1 MILTLPKRDLI
12 IQWLAVDLTLVMLLA
27 MTPVVAAERTDRNQV
42 DTAGDRAAAS
52 DRSAD
57 QASSMFAEVERQLK
71 AAQAAIEAAAA
82 EVARR
87 DAAKRAADQE
97 ANRAIALAT
106 EKLHSGS
113 QDAGTGVTE
122 AEAAKLRGEVARA
135 IQSSDEAGRALSEA
149 QAALDAAEKAAVNE
163 TAPLV
168 EEVTAARIAA
178 GEEVE
183 WLSAEAGRLTEE
195 VEAAVSK
202 VAEAEA
208 ARAAAAANVERLKRI
223 ALEAVE
229 RAAQA
234 RHALANAQAS
244 ETAVEDELTR
254 VTAEVEGLAEE
265 AGLGP

>member
-1 MILTLPKRDLI
+1 MILTMPKRDLI

-149 QAALDAAEKAAVNE
+149 QAALDAAKKAAVKE
-163 TAPLV
+163 PARRV
-168 EEVTAARIAA
+168 EEVPAARLAA
-178 GEEVE
+178 LPQPYEVVAQRDAVDRRVRAELDVAGDRHLDHLLISLGPEGTVIDPVELEE
-183 WLSAEAGRLTEE
+183 RRRD
-195 VEAAVSK
+195 
-202 VAEAEA
+202 
-208 ARAAAAANVERLKRI
+208 RAAAL
-223 ALEAVE
+223 
-229 RAAQA
+229 
-234 RHALANAQAS
+234 LAGYD
-244 ETAVEDELTR
+244 T
-254 VTAEVEGLAEE
+254 
-265 AGLGP
+265 